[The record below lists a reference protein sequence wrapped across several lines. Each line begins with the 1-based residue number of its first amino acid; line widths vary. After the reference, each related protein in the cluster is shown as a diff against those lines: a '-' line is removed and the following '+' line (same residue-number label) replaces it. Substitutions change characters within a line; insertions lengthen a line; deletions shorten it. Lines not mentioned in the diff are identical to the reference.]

1 MKTTTTKCVSIRT
14 DVIERFKKVAPTTSL
29 SKLVTVLLER
39 WVEQKERR

>member
-14 DVIERFKKVAPTTSL
+14 DVLERFKKVAPATSL
-29 SKLVTVLLER
+29 SRLMTVLLLR